1 MHLDF
6 LDIAKRSSKTPWPV
20 IIPAGDPDL
29 VELGPEGVAVAVGVP
44 VELVVVLELGL
55 YLLAAG
61 AVGVDVQFVG
71 NLQEGEDDS

>member
-1 MHLDF
+1 MFCDWSAPPCLQ
-6 LDIAKRSSKTPWPV
+6 L
-20 IIPAGDPDL
+20 PACDPDL
-29 VELGPEGVAVAVGVP
+29 VELWPEGVAVAVGVP

-71 NLQEGEDDS
+71 HLQEGEDDS